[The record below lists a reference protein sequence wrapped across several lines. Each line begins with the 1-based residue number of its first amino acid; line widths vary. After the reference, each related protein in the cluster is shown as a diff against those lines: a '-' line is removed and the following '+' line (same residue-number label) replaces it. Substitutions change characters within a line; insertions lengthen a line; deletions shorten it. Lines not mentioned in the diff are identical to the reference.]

1 MNREQ
6 QEASIKIGLRAFLGA
21 AFIILLLMIGSGIMT
36 RVLPSGSY
44 ERTTLEGRSVLVPG
58 SYHYTEKPDYP
69 VWRWFTAPAEVL
81 AGKDN
86 LTVITIIFFIIFMSG
101 SFTIME
107 EAGIVA
113 FLLKGLIKRFQKN
126 KYLLMAIIIFLFM
139 FMAAF
144 LGVYE
149 GLSR

>member
-1 MNREQ
+1 MNNEQ
-6 QEASIKIGLRAFLGA
+6 QRASIKIGLRAFLGA

-36 RVLPSGSY
+36 KALPSGSY
-44 ERTTLEGRSVLVPG
+44 DRQEVEGRSVLIPG
-58 SYHYTEKPDYP
+58 SFHYIDKPNYP
-69 VWRWFTAPAEVL
+69 VWRWFTAPGEVVT
-81 AGKDN
+81 GKDN

-113 FLLKGLIKRFQKN
+113 FLLNGLIKRFQKN
-126 KYLLMAIIIFLFM
+126 KYLFMAIIIFLFM

-149 GLSR
+149 GLVH